1 MPYSQ
6 FTNISKAKEAFGLK
20 TKEGERFI
28 PPTEPIKASPTLTAY
43 LEESLPLAASAS
55 QKARSE
61 GIIYPV
67 LLEVRR
73 ILNREISLFSGEDFT
88 IDESIGLNGKCDFL
102 LSRSPEVLEIEA
114 PAIVIVEAKKA
125 DLRTGF
131 GQCMAEMVAAQ
142 RFNAAKN
149 RPVSVIYGSIT
160 SGTQWRFL
168 KLEENVVTIDL
179 MDYPLPPLDEI
190 LGILVWMIEQM
201 LDVKE
206 LILILTQ
213 NRRK

>member
-6 FTNISKAKEAFGLK
+6 FTSIAKVKEAFGLK
-20 TKEGERFI
+20 TQEGGRFI
-28 PPTEPIKASPTLTAY
+28 PAIEKIEVSATLKAY
-43 LEESLPLAASAS
+43 LEESIPVASSAS
-55 QKARSE
+55 EKARSE

-67 LLEVRR
+67 LLEVRK
-73 ILNREISLFSGEDFT
+73 ILTRQVSLFSGEDFT
-88 IDESIGLNGKCDFL
+88 VDESVGLNGMCDFL

-114 PAIVIVEAKKA
+114 PVIVIVEAKKA

-131 GQCMAEMVAAQ
+131 GQCIAEMVAAQ

-168 KLEENVVTIDL
+168 KLENALVTIDL
-179 MDYPLPPLDEI
+179 TDYSLPPVEEI
-190 LGILVWMIEQM
+190 LGMLVWMM
-201 LDVKE
+201 
-206 LILILTQ
+206 Q
-213 NRRK
+213 NGG